1 MYKYTNLFGELIQEN
16 KKALALKLLKCVI
29 ISLQKNKEKK
39 SMKRRE
45 FLMTSALTLAST
57 AFLAG
62 CQKEDKKIVKKE
74 GEIAK
79 RKFKDL
85 DIPLLGFGCM
95 RLPMKG
101 EEVDMAELESMVDLR
116 TQ

>member
-1 MYKYTNLFGELIQEN
+1 
-16 KKALALKLLKCVI
+16 
-29 ISLQKNKEKK
+29 
-39 SMKRRE
+39 MKRRE
-45 FLMTSALTLAST
+45 FILSSALTLAST

-62 CQKEDKKIVKKE
+62 CQNDDKKIVKKE

-95 RLPMKG
+95 RLPIKG
-101 EEVDMAELESMVDLR
+101 EEVDMDELEKMVDYLMSHGANYFDNSLR
-116 TQ
+116 ESNQHKSS

>member
-1 MYKYTNLFGELIQEN
+1 
-16 KKALALKLLKCVI
+16 
-29 ISLQKNKEKK
+29 
-39 SMKRRE
+39 MKRRE

-62 CQKEDKKIVKKE
+62 CQKDDKKIVKKE

-79 RKFKDL
+79 RKFRDL

-95 RLPMKG
+95 RLPVKG
-101 EEVDMAELESMVDLR
+101 EEVDMVELEKMVDYLMSHGANYFD
-116 TQ
+116 TAYMYVN